1 MGKLFHIYIYTCLFL
16 CLLTSCDP
24 WYDPPNPNN
33 TLETLRTEGYGRVYS
48 GKLFGKKSNSIS
60 REFVDFV
67 KRFVLVEN
75 QVWLVCAHFCWC
87 PPCSFCWLKPLFSKP
102 TMDRNGM
109 LMLNFAHVYT
119 CTIHTHTHI
128 YIYIYIFGCA
138 PPVTAK

>member
-1 MGKLFHIYIYTCLFL
+1 MFLFL

-33 TLETLRTEGYGRVYS
+33 TLETLRTEGYGRVYPA
-48 GKLFGKKSNSIS
+48 KLFGKKSNSIS

-87 PPCSFCWLKPLFSKP
+87 APCYFWLKPLFSKP

-109 LMLNFAHVYT
+109 LMLNFAHLYT
-119 CTIHTHTHI
+119 CTIHIYIYIHTYI
-128 YIYIYIFGCA
+128 YIYIYLDVP